1 MTKKLLLIF
10 LFLGFIFAQDQP
22 VATFNKTNH
31 NFGNVKEGKFVVCE
45 YVLENT
51 GKSDLLIEKVKASCG
66 CTAVAPQK
74 TRLKPGEITS
84 LKVEF
89 NTFRREGKQRKF
101 VYVFTN
107 DPKQPQTRLS
117 FTANILKKTEE
128 EMKNEKVAL
137 IKIEKNYFDIGKVK
151 KGEKRA
157 VKVPI
162 KNVGKEALVIR
173 AVKSTCSC
181 LSAEL
186 TSKRFEPGESGFIN
200 LELDTTD
207 YIGKMSRTV
216 TIISNDPYNTYKAVS
231 VYVNIVK

>member
-1 MTKKLLLIF
+1 MMKRLLLIF
-10 LFLGFIFAQDQP
+10 LFLGLMFAQDKP

-31 NFGNVKEGKFVVCE
+31 NFGNIKEGKFVVCE
-45 YVLENT
+45 YILENT
-51 GKSDLLIEKVKASCG
+51 GKSDLLIEKIKTSCG

-74 TRLKPGEITS
+74 TELKPGETTS

-101 VYVFTN
+101 VYVLTN
-107 DPKQPQTRLS
+107 DPKQPQIRLS
-117 FTANILKKTEE
+117 FTANVLKKTEE

-137 IKIEKNYFDIGKVK
+137 IKIEKNYFDIGIVK
-151 KGEKRA
+151 KGEKRTL
-157 VKVPI
+157 KIPI
-162 KNVGKEALVIR
+162 KNIGKEVLLIR

-186 TSKRFEPGESGFIN
+186 TSRRFEPGESGFIN
-200 LELDTTD
+200 LEMDTTD

-231 VYVNIVK
+231 VYVSIVK